1 MNRWH
6 YEKHKAGIALKHNA
20 NKGAS
25 AVEFA
30 IILPILI
37 AMVFGAID
45 FGRLFHA
52 RLIMTNL
59 AREGANLASRS
70 MNLPTGAYSALGLI
84 TLLQA
89 GSSPLDMAADGRI
102 YIWKIKCGVNGSPNP
117 YVDNS
122 LSANRGS
129 LNVASNFGTGLRLGL
144 NSEIYEHLVFNSP
157 AADIS
162 EINVVEVFY
171 RFTPI
176 TPVVMGTRILS
187 SSAVF

>member
-1 MNRWH
+1 MQGLQQKN
-6 YEKHKAGIALKHNA
+6 KIGIRQYGNS
-20 NKGAS
+20 GAS

-30 IILPILI
+30 IILPILVVL
-37 AMVFGAID
+37 VFAAID

-70 MNLPTGAYSALGLI
+70 MNLPTGAYSASELI

-89 GSSPLDMAADGRI
+89 GSSPLNMAADGRI

-117 YVDNS
+117 YVYNS

-129 LNVASNFGTGLRLGL
+129 LNVASNFGTGPRLGL
-144 NSEIYEHLVFNSP
+144 SSEIYNHLVFESP
-157 AADIS
+157 VADIS

-176 TPVVMGTRILS
+176 TPVVMGTKILS